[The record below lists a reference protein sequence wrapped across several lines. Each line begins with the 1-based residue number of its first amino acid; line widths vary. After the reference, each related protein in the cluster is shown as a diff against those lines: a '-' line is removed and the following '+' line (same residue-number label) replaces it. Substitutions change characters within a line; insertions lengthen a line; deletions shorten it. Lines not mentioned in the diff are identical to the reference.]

1 MSALPPDP
9 QRLQSRLVATI
20 LVAVMLG
27 MLGVTWATQR
37 AFQELLRPELQ
48 RKAGVVGGSVGEL
61 VGKALDHGL
70 ALPELAGVPAHLD
83 AVRRQHRELAWLA
96 LRDDAGAVLFSSG
109 RDEGMHGVA
118 VPLLHQGRQVGVV
131 ETQVSDAWIRHTM
144 LEAALDLG
152 VVFVVAIFLTREL
165 LHTFVSVGAPP
176 RAGAAAGAAAGAS
189 ALARL
194 RLPLFLFMLAEES
207 TRAFLPGYARALAP
221 AGSALSPDLLAALPI
236 VVFMLVVALGQPAL
250 ATWSERAG
258 PRRMLLRGALLGV
271 VGLAG
276 AALASGVAAFV
287 AWRGLCG
294 LGYGMVFVAGQG
306 LVLRHTTA
314 AGRTRGFALFV
325 GAIMAAA
332 VCGPPIGGMLA
343 EHVGPRAG
351 FALAAVLAALACLAA
366 RGVPREAAGGADD
379 GLAAPALR
387 DYARVFGQGRFL
399 WVTALA
405 AVPAKLILAGA
416 VFYLVPIHVLA
427 AGGSPAVAGRAM
439 MLYAVALVLVLPR
452 ATAWVERGVP
462 LARLVGAGLCVST
475 LGGFALVLGDGVLPV
490 YLVTVLLG
498 LGQGLS
504 IAAQSSLL
512 AQVCA
517 AEIGA
522 HGSGPAFG
530 AYRLLERLGNAGGPV
545 LAGALALALGTASAF
560 VALAGLILACGL
572 AFALLARRMAR

>member
-1 MSALPPDP
+1 MSAARPVP

-20 LVAVMLG
+20 LAAVMLG
-27 MLGVTWATQR
+27 MLGVTWATQH
-37 AFQELLRPELQ
+37 AFQDLLRPELQ

-83 AVRRQHRELAWLA
+83 AVRREHRELAWIA

-109 RDEGMHGVA
+109 RDDGVRGVA
-118 VPLLHQGRQVGVV
+118 VAVVHQGRPVGVV
-131 ETQVSDAWIRHTM
+131 ETQVSDAWIRHIL

-165 LHTFVSVGAPP
+165 LHTFVGV
-176 RAGAAAGAAAGAS
+176 GAAAAADGADGAPV
-189 ALARL
+189 LARL

-207 TRAFLPGYARALAP
+207 TRAFLPGFAKALAP
-221 AGSALSPDLLAALPI
+221 AGSLLSPDVLAALPI
-236 VVFMLVVALGQPAL
+236 VVFMLVVALGQPVL

-258 PRRMLLRGALLGV
+258 ARRILLRGALLGV
-271 VGLAG
+271 AGSAG
-276 AALASGVAAFV
+276 AALATQVGTFI
-287 AWRGLCG
+287 AWRALCG
-294 LGYGMVFVAGQG
+294 LGYGMVFVAGQA
-306 LVLRHTTA
+306 LVLQHTTA

-351 FALAAVLAALACLAA
+351 FGLAAAIATAAWLAA
-366 RGVPREAAGGADD
+366 RGLPPDAGHAATAPP
-379 GLAAPALR
+379 APAPR
-387 DYARVFGQGRFL
+387 DYARVFAQGRFL

-405 AVPAKLILAGA
+405 AVPAKLILAGS
-416 VFYLVPIHVLA
+416 VFYLVPLYVA
-427 AGGSPAVAGRAM
+427 ATGASPSVAGRAM

-452 ATAWVERGVP
+452 ATHWVERGVP
-462 LARLVGAGLCVST
+462 LARMVGAGLCVSA
-475 LGGFALVLGDGVLPV
+475 LGGFALLADDGVLPV
-490 YLVTVLLG
+490 YLVTALLG

-512 AQVCA
+512 SHVCA
-517 AEIGA
+517 AEIAA

-530 AYRLLERLGNAGGPV
+530 AYRLLERLGNASGPIVAGGF
-545 LAGALALALGTASAF
+545 AMMMGGTSSAF
-560 VALAGLILACGL
+560 VAMAVLVLACGL
-572 AFALLARRMAR
+572 SFLLLARRAAR

>member
-1 MSALPPDP
+1 MSPSASPS

-20 LVAVMLG
+20 LAAVMLG

-37 AFQELLRPELQ
+37 SFQELLRPELQ

-61 VGKALDHGL
+61 VGKALAHGL
-70 ALPELAGVPAHLD
+70 ALHELVGVRDHLD
-83 AVRRQHRELAWLA
+83 AVRREHRELAWLA
-96 LRDDAGAVLFSSG
+96 LRDDAGSLLVDSG
-109 RDEGMHGVA
+109 RDEGT
-118 VPLLHQGRQVGVV
+118 RGVV
-131 ETQVSDAWIRHTM
+131 VPIQIEGRPAGALETQVSDAWIRHIL
-144 LEAALDLG
+144 LESALDLG

-165 LHTFVSVGAPP
+165 LHSFVRSGPD
-176 RAGAAAGAAAGAS
+176 AGAADAGGAAL
-189 ALARL
+189 LARL

-207 TRAFLPGYARALAP
+207 TRAFLPGYAQALTP
-221 AGSALSPDLLAALPI
+221 AGSTLSPDLLAALPI

-258 PRRMLLRGALLGV
+258 ERRMLLRGALLGV

-276 AALASGVAAFV
+276 AAQASGVGAFI

-306 LVLRHTTA
+306 LVLQHTTA
-314 AGRTRGFALFV
+314 ADRTRGFALFV

-332 VCGPPIGGMLA
+332 VCGPPIGGMLT

-351 FALAAVLAALACLAA
+351 FALAAAIAAAAWLAA
-366 RGVPREAAGGADD
+366 RGVPRDAAGRAADV
-379 GLAAPALR
+379 LAAPAPR
-387 DYARVFGQGRFL
+387 DYARVFAQGRFL

-405 AVPAKLILAGA
+405 AVPAKLILAGS
-416 VFYLVPIHVLA
+416 VFYLVPIYVA
-427 AGGSPAVAGRAM
+427 ASGASPAVAGRAM

-452 ATAWVERGVP
+452 ATLWVERGVP
-462 LARLVGAGLCVST
+462 LARMVGAGLCLSA
-475 LGGFALVLGDGVLPV
+475 LGGFALLPGGGVLPV

-512 AQVCA
+512 SQVCA
-517 AEIGA
+517 SEIAA

-530 AYRLLERLGNAGGPV
+530 AYRLLERLGNATGPIVAGG
-545 LAGALALALGTASAF
+545 LALALGTAGAF
-560 VALAGLILACGL
+560 VAMAALILACGL
-572 AFALLARRMAR
+572 CFVLLGRRIAR

>member
-1 MSALPPDP
+1 MSTAASDA
-9 QRLQSRLVATI
+9 QRLQARLVATI
-20 LVAVMLG
+20 LLAVMLG

-37 AFQELLRPELQ
+37 AFQDLLRPELQ
-48 RKAGVVGGSVGEL
+48 RKADVVGGSVGEL

-70 ALPELAGVPAHLD
+70 ALPELVGVPAHLD
-83 AVRRQHRELAWLA
+83 AVRREHHELAWLA
-96 LRDDAGAVLFSSG
+96 LRDDAGAVLFASG
-109 RDEGMHGVA
+109 RDEGTRAVA
-118 VPLLHQGRQVGVV
+118 VPVVHQGRTVGVV
-131 ETQVSDAWIRHTM
+131 ETQVSDAWIRHIL

-165 LHTFVSVGAPP
+165 LHSFVRAAPAP
-176 RAGAAAGAAAGAS
+176 TGEAADGAAV
-189 ALARL
+189 LARL

-207 TRAFLPGYARALAP
+207 TRAFLPGHARSLAP
-221 AGSALSPDLLAALPI
+221 AGSTLSPELLAALPI

-271 VGLAG
+271 LGLAG
-276 AALASGVAAFV
+276 AAQASGIAAFV

-325 GAIMAAA
+325 GAIMVAA

-351 FALAAVLAALACLAA
+351 FALAAAIAALAWLVA
-366 RGVPREAAGGADD
+366 RGVPRDGAGQADD
-379 GLAAPALR
+379 GLAAPAPR
-387 DYARVFGQGRFL
+387 DYARVFAQGRFL

-416 VFYLVPIHVLA
+416 VFYLVPIHVVA
-427 AGGSPAVAGRAM
+427 TGASPAVAGRAM

-462 LARLVGAGLCVST
+462 LARMVGAGLCVSA
-475 LGGFALVLGDGVLPV
+475 LGGFGLLLGGGVLPV
-490 YLVTVLLG
+490 YLVTALLG

-517 AEIGA
+517 AEIAA

-530 AYRLLERLGNAGGPV
+530 AYRLLERLGNATGPI

-560 VALAGLILACGL
+560 VALAALILACGL
-572 AFALLARRMAR
+572 AFALLARRVAR

>member
-1 MSALPPDP
+1 MSALLPDP

-37 AFQELLRPELQ
+37 AFQDLLRPELQ

-83 AVRRQHRELAWLA
+83 AVRRENRELAWLA

-109 RDEGMHGVA
+109 RDEGARSVA

-131 ETQVSDAWIRHTM
+131 QTQVSDAWIRHTL

-165 LHTFVSVGAPP
+165 LHTFVGVGAPP
-176 RAGAAAGAAAGAS
+176 GAGAATGAAV
-189 ALARL
+189 LARL

-351 FALAAVLAALACLAA
+351 FALAAALAALACLAA
-366 RGVPREAAGGADD
+366 RGVPRDAAGGADD

-387 DYARVFGQGRFL
+387 DYARVFAQGRFL

-462 LARLVGAGLCVST
+462 LARLVGTGLCLSA
-475 LGGFALVLGDGVLPV
+475 LGGFALVLGDGVLSV

-530 AYRLLERLGNAGGPV
+530 AYRLLERLGNATGPI

-560 VALAGLILACGL
+560 VALAAFILACGL

>member
-1 MSALPPDP
+1 MNTAAPLS

-20 LVAVMLG
+20 LAAVMLG

-37 AFQELLRPELQ
+37 SFQELLRPELQ

-70 ALPELAGVPAHLD
+70 ALPELAGVPAHFD
-83 AVRRQHRELAWLA
+83 AVRRAHGELAWLA
-96 LRDDAGAVLFSSG
+96 LRDEAGAVLFSSG
-109 RDEGMHGVA
+109 RDEGTPGVA
-118 VPLLHQGRQVGVV
+118 VPILRQGRAVGAV
-131 ETQVSDAWIRHTM
+131 ETQVSDAWIRHIL

-165 LHTFVSVGAPP
+165 LHTFVSAGSTARGTAPD
-176 RAGAAAGAAAGAS
+176 GAS
-189 ALARL
+189 VLARL

-207 TRAFLPGYARALAP
+207 TRAFLPGFARSLMP
-221 AGSALSPDLLAALPI
+221 AATAVSPELLSALPI

-276 AALASGVAAFV
+276 AAQASGVVAFI

-306 LVLRHTTA
+306 LVLRHTNA

-332 VCGPPIGGMLA
+332 VCGPPVGGMLA
-343 EHVGPRAG
+343 EHMGPRAG
-351 FALAAVLAALACLAA
+351 FALAAAIAALAWIAA
-366 RGVPREAAGGADD
+366 RGVPRDSAGRSDD

-387 DYARVFGQGRFL
+387 DYARVFAQGRFL

-405 AVPAKLILAGA
+405 AVPAKLILAGS
-416 VFYLVPIHVLA
+416 VFYLVPIYVVA
-427 AGGSPAVAGRAM
+427 SGASPAVAGRAM

-452 ATAWVERGVP
+452 ATHWVERGVP
-462 LARLVGAGLCVST
+462 LARLVGVGLCLSA
-475 LGGFALVLGDGVLPV
+475 LGGFALVLGDGVMPV
-490 YLVTVLLG
+490 YLVTALLG
-498 LGQGLS
+498 VGQGLS

-512 AQVCA
+512 GQVCA
-517 AEIGA
+517 TEIAA

-530 AYRLLERLGNAGGPV
+530 AYRLLERLGNATGPIVAGG
-545 LAGALALALGTASAF
+545 LALLVGTASAF
-560 VALAGLILACGL
+560 VAMAVLILGCGL
-572 AFALLARRMAR
+572 CFLLLGRRIAR

>member
-1 MSALPPDP
+1 MSPAPPEP

-20 LVAVMLG
+20 LAAVMLG
-27 MLGVTWATQR
+27 MLGVTWATQH
-37 AFQELLRPELQ
+37 AFQDLLRPELQ

-83 AVRRQHRELAWLA
+83 AVRREHRELAWIA
-96 LRDDAGAVLFSSG
+96 LRDDAGALLFSSG
-109 RDEGMHGVA
+109 RDEGARGVA
-118 VPLLHQGRQVGVV
+118 VPVVQQGRTVGVV
-131 ETQVSDAWIRHTM
+131 ETQVSDEWIRRI
-144 LEAALDLG
+144 LREAALDLG

-165 LHTFVSVGAPP
+165 LHTFVGVGTGAP
-176 RAGAAAGAAAGAS
+176 AGAADGAPV
-189 ALARL
+189 LARL

-207 TRAFLPGYARALAP
+207 TRAFLPGYAKALAP

-236 VVFMLVVALGQPAL
+236 VVFMLVVALGQPVL

-258 PRRMLLRGALLGV
+258 ARRILLRGALLGV
-271 VGLAG
+271 AGSTG
-276 AALASGVAAFV
+276 AALATHVGAFI

-306 LVLRHTTA
+306 LVLQHTTA

-351 FALAAVLAALACLAA
+351 FALAAALAAAAWLAA
-366 RGVPREAAGGADD
+366 HGLPRDAGAH
-379 GLAAPALR
+379 ATPASPAPAAR
-387 DYARVFGQGRFL
+387 DYARVFAQGRFL

-405 AVPAKLILAGA
+405 AVPAKLILAGS
-416 VFYLVPIHVLA
+416 VFYLVPVYVAA
-427 AGGSPAVAGRAM
+427 AGASPSVAGRAM
-439 MLYAVALVLVLPR
+439 MLYAVTLVLVLPR
-452 ATAWVERGVP
+452 ATHWVERGVP
-462 LARLVGAGLCVST
+462 LARMVGAGLCVST
-475 LGGFALVLGDGVLPV
+475 LGGFALLAGDGVLPV

-512 AQVCA
+512 SQVCA
-517 AEIGA
+517 SEIAA

-530 AYRLLERLGNAGGPV
+530 AYRLLERLGNASGPIV
-545 LAGALALALGTASAF
+545 AGAFALLAGPASAF
-560 VALAGLILACGL
+560 VAMAALVLACGL
-572 AFALLARRMAR
+572 SFLLLARRAAR

>member
-1 MSALPPDP
+1 MSAPAPDAR
-9 QRLQSRLVATI
+9 RLQARLVATI
-20 LVAVMLG
+20 LLAVMLG

-37 AFQELLRPELQ
+37 AFHYLLRPELQ
-48 RKAGVVGGSVGEL
+48 RKADVVGGSVGEL

-83 AVRRQHRELAWLA
+83 AVRREHHELAWLA
-96 LRDDAGAVLFSSG
+96 LRDDTGRVLFASG
-109 RDEGMHGVA
+109 RDEGTRGVA
-118 VPLLHQGRQVGVV
+118 VPVLHQGRAVGVV
-131 ETQVSDAWIRHTM
+131 ETQVGDAWIRHIL

-165 LHTFVSVGAPP
+165 LHSFVSARPA
-176 RAGAAAGAAAGAS
+176 RAGGAQDGAS
-189 ALARL
+189 VLARL

-207 TRAFLPGYARALAP
+207 TRAFLPGYARSLSP
-221 AGSALSPDLLAALPI
+221 AGAALSPELLAALPI

-258 PRRMLLRGALLGV
+258 PRRMLLRGALLGI

-276 AALASGVAAFV
+276 AAQASGIAAFV

-314 AGRTRGFALFV
+314 TGRTRGFALFV
-325 GAIMAAA
+325 GAIMVAA

-351 FALAAVLAALACLAA
+351 FALAAALAALAWLAA
-366 RGVPREAAGGADD
+366 RGVPRDDAGHADD

-387 DYARVFGQGRFL
+387 DYGRVFAQGRFL

-416 VFYLVPIHVLA
+416 VFYLVPIHVVA
-427 AGGSPAVAGRAM
+427 SGASPAVAGRAM

-462 LARLVGAGLCVST
+462 LARMVGAGLCVSA
-475 LGGFALVLGDGVLPV
+475 LGGFGLLLGDGVLPV
-490 YLVTVLLG
+490 YLVTALLG

-517 AEIGA
+517 AEIAA

-530 AYRLLERLGNAGGPV
+530 AYRLLERLGNATGPI
-545 LAGALALALGTASAF
+545 LAGALALAVGTAWAF
-560 VALAGLILACGL
+560 VALAAVVLACGL
-572 AFALLARRMAR
+572 VFALLARRVAR